1 MYGDFE
7 YILGFIYFCGNPL
20 MPIFIFNLTLNV
32 FCPKGIKKVEEKP
45 EFEKSNKP
53 KGSSVVRLPK
63 LVEENGL
70 ATPSAASNGNLNSA
84 STTSKRPQLAKVH
97 KHLESVDF
105 EDQEKIYVVEVS

>member
-1 MYGDFE
+1 MPQLSYLKLALN
-7 YILGFIYFCGNPL
+7 IL
-20 MPIFIFNLTLNV
+20 
-32 FCPKGIKKVEEKP
+32 CPKGIKTVEEKP

-53 KGSSVVRLPK
+53 KGSSVPRLPR
-63 LVEENGL
+63 LVEENGS
-70 ATPSAASNGNLNSA
+70 ATPSAASNGANLTSA

>member
-1 MYGDFE
+1 MVTLYLS
-7 YILGFIYFCGNPL
+7 ILGAIYFCGNPL
-20 MPIFIFNLTLNV
+20 MPIFYFI
-32 FCPKGIKKVEEKP
+32 CPSTVSKGIKKVEEKP

-63 LVEENGL
+63 LVEENGS
-70 ATPSAASNGNLNSA
+70 ATPSAVSNGNLNSA
-84 STTSKRPQLAKVH
+84 SSTSKRPQLAKVH

>member
-1 MYGDFE
+1 MANKNISYLFDPQN
-7 YILGFIYFCGNPL
+7 I
-20 MPIFIFNLTLNV
+20 V
-32 FCPKGIKKVEEKP
+32 SKGIKKVEEKP

-63 LVEENGL
+63 LVEENGS